1 MRKNRIITRIAATMH
16 TADALPYNTGHPVP
30 IQLNLQQN
38 MDQQNNLTQ
47 PNPFT
52 DDNALNQ
59 PANPAVVAE
68 VSKILDRI
76 KSASNSLKDIYYV
89 LFDNLNG
96 LYAVFPTIFKQLQMT
111 VKLPTNQDAM
121 SVVTMNNDLT
131 QALERFK
138 DPVYLNSFISNSS
151 ETI

>member
-1 MRKNRIITRIAATMH
+1 
-16 TADALPYNTGHPVP
+16 
-30 IQLNLQQN
+30 
-38 MDQQNNLTQ
+38 
-47 PNPFT
+47 
-52 DDNALNQ
+52 
-59 PANPAVVAE
+59 
-68 VSKILDRI
+68 
-76 KSASNSLKDIYYV
+76 
-89 LFDNLNG
+89 
-96 LYAVFPTIFKQLQMT
+96 MT